1 MGLDMYAH
9 SLDIKDVIS
18 DVEYAGEPEDKNEI
32 FYWRK
37 HHNLHGW
44 MKQLYERKGGTE
56 EFNCVPVRLQPSD
69 LFELQS
75 VILAHGLPDTT
86 GFFFGDNPPD
96 EDSDEQDLL
105 FIAKAL
111 SEINRGRAVYYSSWW

>member
-1 MGLDMYAH
+1 MGLDMYAF
-9 SLDIKDVIS
+9 SLDEKDAIS
-18 DVEYAGEPEDKNEI
+18 DVEYAEEPDTKTEI

-44 MKQLYERKGGTE
+44 MKQLYEGKGGTE
-56 EFNCVPVRLQPSD
+56 EFNCVPVRLRQSD

-75 VILAHGLPDTT
+75 VILAHGLPETT
-86 GFFFGDNPPD
+86 GFFFGNRPPD

>member
-1 MGLDMYAH
+1 MGLDMYAW
-9 SLDIKDVIS
+9 SVDENDTIS
-18 DVEYAGEPEDKNEI
+18 ETAFNAEADKKEV

-44 MKQLYERKGGTE
+44 MQNLYYDKNGEG
-56 EFNCVPVRLQPSD
+56 EFNCVPVRLRVSD
-69 LFELQS
+69 LVELQG
-75 VILAHGLPDTT
+75 VILAHGLPQTE
-86 GFFFGDNPPD
+86 GFFFGNNPPD

>member
-1 MGLDMYAH
+1 MGLDMYAW
-9 SLDIKDVIS
+9 SVDENDVIS
-18 DVEYAGEPEDKNEI
+18 ETKFNEESDKVEI
-32 FYWRK
+32 FRWRK

-44 MKQLYERKGGTE
+44 MEKLYYDKNGEG
-56 EFNCVPVRLQPSD
+56 EFNCVPVRLHVSD
-69 LFELQS
+69 LIELQS
-75 VILAHGLPDTT
+75 VILAHGLPKTE

-111 SEINRGRAVYYSSWW
+111 SEINRGRAVFYDSWW